1 MDTQAY
7 RVAVMLTVNDQLSK
21 SLAKIS
27 KDAAELGGKF
37 DAINKNIQAITRST
51 NSASKAMEKLN
62 AALNGNLGRQAATA
76 ERYAGAMNRA
86 ARYASEIARASS
98 SSGVMAGLI
107 GGIASGTISR
117 RMVEGEL
124 LRGGQRLG
132 GYLGYSGA
140 VVNGESVRISGLLP
154 SPSASGGGFLP
165 PPPGGGGMVALP
177 GGNRGGLVPIVT
189 GGVSSGI
196 NRNGGGGY
204 NPPPGGVGGDAD
216 FPPGRGPG
224 RTPESGR
231 KGGGREYGM
240 ENLAIAYGGFAFMK
254 SAVNVGAQYQT
265 MTEKFNQFGLG
276 DKALSE
282 ADKFSRST
290 KIMGASAIDIFRY
303 FTEAQGVFRLS
314 GESSLEDQLKGA
326 RLAAPVMAKMQFAMR
341 GLDEHSKAMTE
352 AKQMDMLR
360 FVEQA
365 GGLTN
370 ASKFNDL
377 MDKGFKAIQSSGGNI
392 DFTQMRQ
399 FMAKAGTAA
408 FGLSDKALFAELE
421 PIIGELKGSSAG
433 DALMTAY
440 NRINGIVK
448 LPNQV
453 VHDLEKMG
461 VWDASKIE
469 HNKMGGVKKFNGNPL
484 VNSALFAESPV
495 EYYQKMILP
504 IYQSKNMT
512 EAEIQRTNALI
523 FGRTG
528 GKMFNLIDKQMQVIE
543 HSVVSYNK
551 ARGLDSSYNAVGG
564 TYAGKQVDFDAKWQN
579 FQLALAQDG
588 GLLDTFTSGLTKLT
602 SFLQKATEFSNSNP
616 GITKAAMSLL
626 EVVTAMSALKGG
638 VWLLKHALSAVFSP
652 LEFITGTKG
661 LPLLSSSLGGFG
673 LVLAR
678 VIPLLGLF
686 IPTNNTPTTSEEM
699 KSVDEKGAENWKKN
713 NPGKAYTGTWQTQ
726 LLNWMDEHPGQPI
739 SNFKPSQNGAVY
751 PEPSKASQPVM
762 VTSNTYLDGK
772 KIAETVTTYQTKQA
786 SRAPSSTSGT
796 DATMSLIHAG
806 MGSLVTR

>member
-86 ARYASEIARASS
+86 ARSASEIAKTSS

-107 GGIASGTISR
+107 GGVASGTISR
-117 RMVEGEL
+117 RVVEGEL

-204 NPPPGGVGGDAD
+204 GPPPGGIGGDAD
-216 FPPGRGPG
+216 FPPGRGSG
-224 RTPESGR
+224 RTSESGR
-231 KGGGREYGM
+231 RGNGREYGM
-240 ENLAIAYGGFAFMK
+240 ENLAIAYGGFEALKAISDKGIEYERELARLRQMGLDKSQINSSIEFVKNTKLPYTSQLDMMRIYTDAQGSFRQSGMSGNEALK
-254 SAVNVGAQYQT
+254 SAMTMSPLLATYEAAMGA
-265 MTEKFNQFGLG
+265 LG
-276 DKALSE
+276 GETKAATSQNMRNLNKIVE
-282 ADKFSRST
+282 
-290 KIMGASAIDIFRY
+290 IMGGLQDTGKASNIVDA
-303 FTEAQGVFRLS
+303 VFKASQASGRLVD
-314 GESSLEDQLKGA
+314 ENQLK
-326 RLAAPVMAKMQFAMR
+326 QFVAY
-341 GLDEHSKAMTE
+341 GSSATNHQSIKTI
-352 AKQMDMLR
+352 
-360 FVEQA
+360 FA
-365 GGLTN
+365 G
-370 ASKFNDL
+370 
-377 MDKGFKAIQSSGGNI
+377 
-392 DFTQMRQ
+392 
-399 FMAKAGTAA
+399 
-408 FGLSDKALFAELE
+408 LE
-421 PIIGELKGSSAG
+421 PIIAEMGGSTTAVGMRTAYTRMNGMMSMPPKLLQHEMQRLGIADSTG
-433 DALMTAY
+433 RKQKEEFYNLQATDAIAYAKKMMEVYKLHGITKQTDIERENSILLGTNGAKIY
-440 NRINGIVK
+440 NRIMAQMSTLLESEEAYDRSKGSGDVVNNPLNKQLMAQQK
-448 LPNQV
+448 LAAKWA
-453 VHDLEKMG
+453 DLE
-461 VWDASKIE
+461 
-469 HNKMGGVKKFNGNPL
+469 L
-484 VNSALFAESPV
+484 VL
-495 EYYQKMILP
+495 
-504 IYQSKNMT
+504 
-512 EAEIQRTNALI
+512 
-523 FGRTG
+523 
-528 GKMFNLIDKQMQVIE
+528 
-543 HSVVSYNK
+543 
-551 ARGLDSSYNAVGG
+551 
-564 TYAGKQVDFDAKWQN
+564 AK
-579 FQLALAQDG
+579 DG
-588 GLLDTFTSGLTKLT
+588 GALDLFTSGLSKLADIMEGLSKFGAANPKISSAVVNVLALVT
-602 SFLQKATEFSNSNP
+602 S
-616 GITKAAMSLL
+616 I
-626 EVVTAMSALKGG
+626 SALKGG
-638 VWLLKHALSAVFSP
+638 VWLLKHAVSVLFSP
-652 LEFITGTKG
+652 LELITGAKG
-661 LPLLSSSLGGFG
+661 LPLLTSSLGGLYG
-673 LVLAR
+673 IVARLV
-678 VIPLLGLF
+678 PLLGLI
-686 IPTNNTPTTSEEM
+686 IPTNNTPNTTEEL
-699 KSVDEKGAENWKKN
+699 KTIQDKGAENWKAN
-713 NPGKAYTGTWQTQ
+713 NPGKPYTGTWQNQ

-739 SNFKPSQNGAVY
+739 SNFKPGQNGAVY